1 MNVRCRRN
9 PRPES
14 LSRLARMPRPPA
26 SLLAL
31 ALGAVLLLAAAGCG
45 EEDAELL
52 PGGTA
57 REITANLDTVQQ
69 LADEGDCAG
78 AESAALQVGEQVES
92 LQGVDARLQR
102 ALEQGAERL
111 EEVVARC
118 EEELEAT
125 EPVPAELEAE
135 DEAAAEQLEK
145 EEERE
150 EKEQEKLEKEEEKQ
164 AEAEED
170 DEGED
175 GGPPPVAPQS
185 EAEGDGNE
193 GEGGDPPPAVEEGGG
208 PSSGGVAP
216 ANPAGEG

>member
-1 MNVRCRRN
+1 
-9 PRPES
+9 
-14 LSRLARMPRPPA
+14 MPRPAA

-45 EEDAELL
+45 EDDAELL

-92 LQGVDARLQR
+92 LRGVDARLQR

-135 DEAAAEQLEK
+135 DEATAEQLEK

-170 DEGED
+170 DEGEG
-175 GGPPPVAPQS
+175 GGPPPPAPQS
-185 EAEGDGNE
+185 EAEGNGEGE
-193 GEGGDPPPAVEEGGG
+193 GEGGGPPPAVEEGGD
-208 PSSGGVAP
+208 PSGGVAP
-216 ANPAGEG
+216 ASPAGEG